1 MREREAEQ
9 LTMKLDEMR
18 TEKAMTLDQ
27 NNLMRE
33 ANRVR
38 CISRY
43 YYNFVGL
50 QALLMKNKSLQS
62 ECDTLRSKCEKLTTE
77 LQAETGKLRTE
88 NIELQTK
95 CNTLN
100 EVIDKIA
107 ASNKS
112 SSPTSPSVEEKHL
125 YYTPHQLEP
134 VQDTNNEKEGRR
146 EGGGSVAIVPLSAL
160 PAKKMVLPLGKQRE
174 KDKHKQSLEEE
185 ALKKEE
191 RDIDRVLREVDE
203 TRRGFDEAMQR
214 EQLQEQR
221 IISSPFPIG
230 TIDEVPKGWA
240 RNTDSAPVVP
250 PSTSY
255 ESDDI
260 PENRLINGIDTE
272 IQYYANEVRNMSRK
286 PKTTEVIC
294 EIEGDDRPYDPNL
307 VCPRCGRQYRV
318 GEIQKL
324 KRHINEFCVGKR

>member
-1 MREREAEQ
+1 
-9 LTMKLDEMR
+9 
-18 TEKAMTLDQ
+18 
-27 NNLMRE
+27 
-33 ANRVR
+33 
-38 CISRY
+38 
-43 YYNFVGL
+43 
-50 QALLMKNKSLQS
+50 MKNKNLQS
-62 ECDTLRSKCEKLTTE
+62 ECDTLWSKCDTLQSECDTLQSECDTLQSECHKLTE

-88 NIELQTK
+88 NIELQSK

-112 SSPTSPSVEEKHL
+112 SAPTSPSVEEKHL

-134 VQDTNNEKEGRR
+134 VQDTNNEKEGRG
-146 EGGGSVAIVPLSAL
+146 EGDGSVAIVPLSVL
-160 PAKKMVLPLGKQRE
+160 PAKKMVLPLGKKRE
-174 KDKHKQSLEEE
+174 KDKHKQLLEEE
-185 ALKKEE
+185 ALKEE

-203 TRRGFDEAMQR
+203 TRRGFAEAMQR

-221 IISSPFPIG
+221 NISSPFPIG

-250 PSTSY
+250 PMSTSY

-286 PKTTEVIC
+286 PKTTEVIR